1 MKKIN
6 MNLLEILMKNIKQ
19 IFDYKIKEFLVLSG
33 GLTGI
38 FLLTRLDTPDFIDG
52 YMLAILI
59 TVSMIGRYNFVS
71 DHIVKED
78 YIYLKKYKATLK
90 YIIIKNIVTLFFVMI
105 LVFIVFL
112 LEFIITKA
120 TLSYEFYFKSLILSI
135 LTMAFNNIIFM
146 FNNKPEKSS
155 SAEFDEWTSIVLGF
169 KSLINSLPSILI
181 VFIILYFNKY
191 LYNINMYDALIIE
204 IMSII
209 LLNFKLKSEY
219 K

>member
-1 MKKIN
+1 MY
-6 MNLLEILMKNIKQ
+6 LMKNIKQ
-19 IFDYKIKEFLVLSG
+19 IFDYKIKEFLALSG
-33 GLTGI
+33 GLTLI

-59 TVSMIGRYNFVS
+59 TISMMGRYNFVS
-71 DHIVKED
+71 EHIVKED
-78 YIYLKKYKATLK
+78 SIYLKKHKATLK
-90 YIIIKNIVTLFFVMI
+90 YIISKNLVTLCLVMI

-191 LYNINMYDALIIE
+191 LYNINMYDALIVE

>member
-1 MKKIN
+1 MY
-6 MNLLEILMKNIKQ
+6 LMKNIKQ
-19 IFDYKIKEFLVLSG
+19 IFDYKIKEFLALSG
-33 GLTGI
+33 GLTLI

-59 TVSMIGRYNFVS
+59 TISMMGRYNFVS

-78 YIYLKKYKATLK
+78 SIYLKKHKATLK

-155 SAEFDEWTSIVLGF
+155 SAEFDEWTNIVLGF

-191 LYNINMYDALIIE
+191 LYNINMYDALIVE

>member
-1 MKKIN
+1 MY
-6 MNLLEILMKNIKQ
+6 LMKNIKQ
-19 IFDYKIKEFLVLSG
+19 IFDYKIKEFLALSG
-33 GLTGI
+33 GLTLI

-59 TVSMIGRYNFVS
+59 TISMMGRYNFVS
-71 DHIVKED
+71 EHIVKED
-78 YIYLKKYKATLK
+78 SIYLKKHKATLK

-181 VFIILYFNKY
+181 VFMILYFNKY
-191 LYNINMYDALIIE
+191 LYNINMYDALIVE

>member
-1 MKKIN
+1 MY
-6 MNLLEILMKNIKQ
+6 LMKNIKQ
-19 IFDYKIKEFLVLSG
+19 IFDYKIKEFLALSG
-33 GLTGI
+33 GLTLI

-59 TVSMIGRYNFVS
+59 TISMMGRYNFVS
-71 DHIVKED
+71 EHIVKED
-78 YIYLKKYKATLK
+78 SIYLKKHKATLK
-90 YIIIKNIVTLFFVMI
+90 YIISKNLVTLFLVMI

-191 LYNINMYDALIIE
+191 LYNINMYDALIVE

>member
-1 MKKIN
+1 MY
-6 MNLLEILMKNIKQ
+6 LMKNIKQ
-19 IFDYKIKEFLVLSG
+19 IFDYKIKEFLALSG
-33 GLTGI
+33 GLTLI

-59 TVSMIGRYNFVS
+59 TIFMMGRYNFVS

-78 YIYLKKYKATLK
+78 SIYLKKHKATLK

-191 LYNINMYDALIIE
+191 LYNINMYDALIVE

>member
-1 MKKIN
+1 MY
-6 MNLLEILMKNIKQ
+6 LMKNIKQ
-19 IFDYKIKEFLVLSG
+19 IFDYKIKEFLALSG
-33 GLTGI
+33 GLTLI

-59 TVSMIGRYNFVS
+59 TISMMGRYNFVS

-78 YIYLKKYKATLK
+78 SIYLKKHKATLK

-120 TLSYEFYFKSLILSI
+120 TLSYEFYFESLILSI

>member
-1 MKKIN
+1 MY
-6 MNLLEILMKNIKQ
+6 LMKNIKQ
-19 IFDYKIKEFLVLSG
+19 IFDYKIKEFLALSG
-33 GLTGI
+33 GLTLI

-59 TVSMIGRYNFVS
+59 TISMMGRYNFVS

-78 YIYLKKYKATLK
+78 SIYLKKHKATLK

-120 TLSYEFYFKSLILSI
+120 TLSYEFYFESLILSI

-191 LYNINMYDALIIE
+191 LYNINMYDALIVE

>member
-1 MKKIN
+1 MY
-6 MNLLEILMKNIKQ
+6 LMKNIKQ
-19 IFDYKIKEFLVLSG
+19 IFDYKIKEFLALSG
-33 GLTGI
+33 GLTLI

-59 TVSMIGRYNFVS
+59 TISMMGRYNFVS
-71 DHIVKED
+71 DYIVKED
-78 YIYLKKYKATLK
+78 SIYLKKHKATLK

-120 TLSYEFYFKSLILSI
+120 TLSYEFYFESLILSI